1 MIQYVASIWLPYLH
15 LTNTHFCKIKLVTSF
30 LPMSYYFFKN
40 FIYLFIYCL
49 FSIVILQLKV
59 TFFFHYSENK
69 AKKVMFP
76 FNIFETILNYMCSF
90 YQNLQIAIFQIYQ
103 ESFFEM
109 LLIKLM
115 SIKD

>member
-1 MIQYVASIWLPYLH
+1 MVHQGCNPMIQYVASIWLPYLH

-59 TFFFHYSENK
+59 TFFFIIVK
-69 AKKVMFP
+69 
-76 FNIFETILNYMCSF
+76 
-90 YQNLQIAIFQIYQ
+90 
-103 ESFFEM
+103 
-109 LLIKLM
+109 IKQRKLCFHLTFL
-115 SIKD
+115 KQF